1 MLTLETRSDW
11 YNRVSKEI
19 AQHRDSLSQK
29 DVKKYKL
36 DLLLRVVGRVDDL
49 SSTCGECQLLQQEIP
64 TLIQSLGN
72 MVYLPKPDAKTARKS
87 YFKLIDTITKHLKK
101 KHKLVTEGYYKGI
114 GMLIGGGIGTVLG
127 AVLDNAG
134 IGAPSGLGIG
144 LAIGS
149 YLDKKAQKEGRVI

>member
-1 MLTLETRSDW
+1 MEVHNRWHGDTAKVINSYRDTL
-11 YNRVSKEI
+11 SKQE
-19 AQHRDSLSQK
+19 Q
-29 DVKKYKL
+29 KKYKL
-36 DLLLRVVGRVDDL
+36 DFLLRLTGRVAEF
-49 SSTCGECQLLQQEIP
+49 SAYCGECQLLQQEVS
-64 TLIQSLGN
+64 TLTQNLSNL
-72 MVYLPKPDAKTARKS
+72 VYLPKPAAKTARKS
-87 YFKLIDTITKHLKK
+87 YFKAIKQITSHLQK

-144 LAIGS
+144 LAVGS